1 MEGWT
6 RFSEPLTK
14 ERADKNRLGIFL
26 TTIRVHFAGLISN
39 YIDYGDIGSEIAASK
54 IKFEDGK
61 KMKRIFVTLMNRKGV
76 LIIVLNY
83 VLNRDLFVTL
93 AIIKFGKILRDEK
106 IFFTIR
112 FEGTLLVFNFQYF

>member
-1 MEGWT
+1 
-6 RFSEPLTK
+6 
-14 ERADKNRLGIFL
+14 
-26 TTIRVHFAGLISN
+26 
-39 YIDYGDIGSEIAASK
+39 
-54 IKFEDGK
+54 
-61 KMKRIFVTLMNRKGV
+61 MNRKGV

-112 FEGTLLVFNFQYF
+112 FEGILLFNFQYF

>member
-1 MEGWT
+1 MAISGVKSLPVKLNLKME
-6 RFSEPLTK
+6 
-14 ERADKNRLGIFL
+14 
-26 TTIRVHFAGLISN
+26 
-39 YIDYGDIGSEIAASK
+39 
-54 IKFEDGK
+54 K

-112 FEGTLLVFNFQYF
+112 FEGILLFNFQYF